1 MSPKRQKFETRFER
15 YLSKKFVDDK
25 LVDLPP
31 PSLDFD
37 TTTKPEGTLNVKVN
51 QKLNYLD
58 NEKKKKLLASVKKSL
73 PSLEKDAEEVLKEEV
88 IVILGSE
95 MLNRIREVFEK
106 CKEKGK
112 EASEDVETRELIHS
126 IAEEPYLE
134 EKLNADVRESVD
146 GERETLENLLLRILK
161 LYKQETINWNVFLG
175 FFTKRG
181 RLRDNEED

>member
-1 MSPKRQKFETRFER
+1 
-15 YLSKKFVDDK
+15 
-25 LVDLPP
+25 
-31 PSLDFD
+31 
-37 TTTKPEGTLNVKVN
+37 
-51 QKLNYLD
+51 
-58 NEKKKKLLASVKKSL
+58 
-73 PSLEKDAEEVLKEEV
+73 
-88 IVILGSE
+88 

-181 RLRDNEED
+181 RLRDNEEA